1 MGWAQ
6 TNPSEISRNATELL
20 EQRRAEAE
28 VARSLAAAGPA
39 ARWRNGAAGFLKAAA
54 RLIQS
59 AAEWLEVGRL
69 EEQATGSAS

>member
-6 TNPSEISRNATELL
+6 TNPNEISRSATELL
-20 EQRRAEAE
+20 DQRRAEAE
-28 VARSLAAAGPA
+28 VARSLATTKPSAH
-39 ARWRNGAAGFLKAAA
+39 WRNGAAGFLKAAA

-59 AAEWLEVGRL
+59 TAEWLEVGRL

>member
-6 TNPSEISRNATELL
+6 TNPNEISRNAMELL

-28 VARSLAAAGPA
+28 FARSLPAAVPA

-54 RLIQS
+54 RLIQN